1 MVEVKLHPEI
11 ARRGGGFCDIDGRQ
25 DILPPRDSNGAL
37 IVDHVFSLEMTP
49 FVSQK
54 ISTGELIPVGL
65 EKDGLKK
72 LPVYVNGEMVSEI
85 AISEGMADEEI
96 SQALLM
102 DEKVTGAC
110 GDREIKKLSV
120 EKDCVEIRVK

>member
-1 MVEVKLHPEI
+1 MVEVKLHPGI

-25 DILPPRDSNGAL
+25 DILPPRDKSGFPV
-37 IVDHVFSLEMTP
+37 VDHVFTLEMTP

-65 EKDGLKK
+65 EKGGLKK
-72 LPVYVNGEMVSEI
+72 LPVYVNGEMVSEV
-85 AISEGMADEEI
+85 AISEGMADEDI

-110 GDREIKKLSV
+110 GDREIKKFSV
-120 EKDCVEIRVK
+120 GKDGVDIRVK